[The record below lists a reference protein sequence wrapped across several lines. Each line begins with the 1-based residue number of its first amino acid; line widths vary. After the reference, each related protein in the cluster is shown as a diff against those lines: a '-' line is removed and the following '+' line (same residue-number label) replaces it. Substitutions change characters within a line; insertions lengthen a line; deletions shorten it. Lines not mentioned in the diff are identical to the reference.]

1 MDTNE
6 QITRFRTMAEAD
18 PNNELGHYSLGK
30 ALLEADRPEEA
41 AESLERVLQLN
52 GRYSKAYE
60 LLAAAQVRMNQE
72 AAAIGTLKKGYVV
85 SAERGDVMPKEA
97 MAKTLQDMGQQL
109 PQVDTAVASPSETS
123 GSTSGDGPFQCRR
136 CGQAD
141 GRMEEPPFK
150 GDLGAQVH
158 AKVCTRC
165 WQEWVSMGTKVIN
178 ELGLP
183 LADPKAQEMY
193 DQHMGEFLQL

>member
-6 QITRFRTMAEAD
+6 QITRFQTMAEAD

-30 ALLEADRPEEA
+30 ALLEANRPEEA
-41 AESLERVLQLN
+41 AASLERVLQLN

-60 LLAAAQVRMNQE
+60 LLAAAQVGMSQE
-72 AAAIGTLKKGYVV
+72 AAAIGTLKKGYVIA
-85 SAERGDVMPKEA
+85 AERGDVMPKEA

-109 PQVDTAVASPSETS
+109 PQVDTAVASASETGGS
-123 GSTSGDGPFQCRR
+123 GSGDGEFKCRR

-141 GRMEEPPFK
+141 GRMEEAPFK
-150 GDLGAQVH
+150 GDLGAQVY

-165 WQEWVSMGTKVIN
+165 WQEWVGMGTKVIN

-193 DQHMGEFLQL
+193 DQHMAEFLQL